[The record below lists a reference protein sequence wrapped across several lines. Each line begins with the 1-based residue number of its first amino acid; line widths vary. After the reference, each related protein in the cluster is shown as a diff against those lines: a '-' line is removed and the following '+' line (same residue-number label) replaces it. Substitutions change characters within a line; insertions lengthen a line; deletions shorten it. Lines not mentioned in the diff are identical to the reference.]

1 MNDVPETVEL
11 PYALAD
17 REVQLTLDEEVYPR
31 DAVLGCAYLFVDR
44 CYVFLTRPGDKQLGV
59 RLRAKGEANE
69 AALEALAGEFANE
82 LLNQVLRF
90 RIGESSRRLREY
102 TFAKAFFSQPARTSI
117 DALLA
122 ELDAEDLA
130 EDPLEIQVPWQKTAG
145 AENG

>member
-1 MNDVPETVEL
+1 MSDATEIVEL
-11 PYALAD
+11 PYSLAE
-17 REVQLTLDEEVYPR
+17 REVRLTLDEEVYPR

-44 CYVFLTRPGDKQLGV
+44 CYVYLTRPADKQLGV
-59 RLRAKGEANE
+59 RLRAKGEASE
-69 AALEALAGEFANE
+69 AVLDSLAGEFANE

>member
-1 MNDVPETVEL
+1 MSDATEIVEL
-11 PYALAD
+11 PYSLAE
-17 REVQLTLDEEVYPR
+17 REVRLTLDEEVYPR

-44 CYVFLTRPGDKQLGV
+44 CYVYLTRPADKQLGV
-59 RLRAKGEANE
+59 RLRAKGEASE
-69 AALEALAGEFANE
+69 AVLDALAGEFANE